1 MHAGNFPV
9 ATMWRMGVETGSE
22 GRMVGAWFRR
32 AVVAVA
38 RRRWVP
44 EILRK
49 GNQQRLMIG
58 WMGG

>member
-1 MHAGNFPV
+1 
-9 ATMWRMGVETGSE
+9 MWRMGVETGSE